1 MGFAAI
7 RDQQRRIS
15 ASQIEEKP
23 EPQYEKPK
31 QHIEYQIQAPV
42 QTFDENRKPNAENGK
57 SAKRNKQQNRK
68 TDVIWYKKTAK
79 PQTLMPPSSS
89 EGMLLKVIIRNVEWG
104 TGNGEG

>member
-57 SAKRNKQQNRK
+57 STERNEQQNRK
-68 TDVIWYKKTAK
+68 TDVFWHRNQKPDLKKGQNRK
-79 PQTLMPPSSS
+79 PQCHPL
-89 EGMLLKVIIRNVEWG
+89 EKLI
-104 TGNGEG
+104 